1 MDRLDSRTA
10 RHVKRMTILK
20 GHVLHGIFHLGL
32 PSNSIDPR
40 LDQCRRL
47 CCDMGSTATFARAER
62 GIAAEQVEQV
72 SHSRPAHST
81 YHRARTRPPER
92 ACGLEVPR
100 SCCCH
105 ILRPILHTQLDCLSY
120 LSPTPCLRLINP
132 TRPYPH
138 PLPNPTLAL
147 SSPTPIR
154 SSSSIQQPAYP
165 RPPRHQ
171 RTFVSPCPTNTTRR
185 PHGTPLKHPPSVQ
198 TSMGL

>member
-32 PSNSIDPR
+32 PSDSIDPR

-62 GIAAEQVEQV
+62 GIAAEQVELV
-72 SHSRPAHST
+72 SHSRPAHLT

-100 SCCCH
+100 SC
-105 ILRPILHTQLDCLSY
+105 LVVVTYYDLSC
-120 LSPTPCLRLINP
+120 T
-132 TRPYPH
+132 
-138 PLPNPTLAL
+138 
-147 SSPTPIR
+147 R
-154 SSSSIQQPAYP
+154 SSTASHTCLLHPACDSSIRPAHTHIRYQIQRSLSQRRHRSEAAAVSSSQHIRVPHVTNVHLSRLAQQT
-165 RPPRHQ
+165 PPGARMVH
-171 RTFVSPCPTNTTRR
+171 R
-185 PHGTPLKHPPSVQ
+185 
-198 TSMGL
+198 